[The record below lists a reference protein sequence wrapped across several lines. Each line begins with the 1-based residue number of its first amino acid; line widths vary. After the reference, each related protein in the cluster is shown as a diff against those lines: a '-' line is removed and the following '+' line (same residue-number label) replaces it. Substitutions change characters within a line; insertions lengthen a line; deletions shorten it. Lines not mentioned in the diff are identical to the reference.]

1 MSTDRDTTRIVRSW
15 LRSDQHESANRV
27 LDSVLDQL
35 DTTPQRRAWWP
46 ARRLPSM
53 NQAMRIAL
61 ASAAVVVVALI
72 GFTVF
77 RGPGIGSRPIAR
89 TPSPTAAPSPV
100 ALPVAG
106 TALTPGSYVIGDL
119 FPINVTMDLGENWG
133 VWGSVA
139 PDVAAVYQE
148 TPDPPDGRGI
158 IVVLVDNLYADPC
171 HPTDGQLDPSLGPS
185 VDDLATALTTQPSTD
200 ASEPIDVTLDGYS
213 GKYLEYTMTGITE
226 ACPGGLT
233 RWPSS
238 EGPRQALDGEHD
250 QVWIVDVDGV
260 RLVIDAFS
268 FRDTPAASMT
278 EVRQIV
284 ESMQIEP
291 GT

>member
-15 LRSDQHESANRV
+15 LRSDQHESADRV

-46 ARRLPSM
+46 ARRLPNM

-72 GFTVF
+72 GITLF
-77 RGPGIGSRPIAR
+77 RGPGIGSDPIAP
-89 TPSPTAAPSPV
+89 TPSPTAEPSPV
-100 ALPVAG
+100 ALPDAG
-106 TALTPGSYVIGDL
+106 PLTPGSYLIGDP
-119 FPINVTMDLGENWG
+119 FPVHLTMDLGEKWG

-139 PDVAAVYQE
+139 SDVAAVYQE

-171 HPTDGQLDPSLGPS
+171 NQASSQLDPPLGPT
-185 VDDLATALTTQPSTD
+185 VDDLASALASQPSTE

-213 GKYLEYTMTGITE
+213 GKYVEYTMTGITE
-226 ACPGGLT
+226 ECPGGLI

-238 EGPRQALDGEHD
+238 QGPRQALDGEHD
-250 QVWIVDVDGV
+250 QVWILDVDGV

-268 FRDTPAASMT
+268 FRGTPAAAMT

-291 GT
+291 GA